1 MLTEEMLQEQHEQDL
16 QRLRGFRLFDDD
28 FMTRC
33 FDGDTES
40 IQLILS
46 IILGR
51 NDIEIISVKTQ
62 YNIKNLVRRS
72 VRLDVYARD
81 NSGKVYNIEIQ
92 RDDRGAGF
100 KRARYNSSL
109 IDANVLPTGDDPNN
123 LPETYVIFLTE
134 NDTFSEG
141 LPLYHIDRT
150 CIETGKPIED
160 EAHIVYVN
168 GTYVGD
174 SEIGKL
180 IHDFKCTDADDMYY
194 AVLAK
199 KVRFYKEDEK
209 GVAIMCKAMEEMR
222 NETNRE
228 TKKGIAVELIK
239 EGTLSLDKIAAVCNL
254 TVEEVKELTMQPA

>member
-1 MLTEEMLQEQHEQDL
+1 M
-16 QRLRGFRLFDDD
+16 
-28 FMTRC
+28 
-33 FDGDTES
+33 
-40 IQLILS
+40 
-46 IILGR
+46 
-51 NDIEIISVKTQ
+51 
-62 YNIKNLVRRS
+62 
-72 VRLDVYARD
+72 
-81 NSGKVYNIEIQ
+81 
-92 RDDRGAGF
+92 
-100 KRARYNSSL
+100 

-123 LPETYVIFLTE
+123 LPETYVIFFTE
-134 NDTFSEG
+134 NDIFSEG

-150 CIETGKPIED
+150 CIETGKSIED

-194 AVLAK
+194 ALLAR